1 MFPTNPVGQGRQ
13 ASSVVGQPAKLAFD
27 VVAAMIQVFPE
38 LVFQQGHRT
47 QSTWTML
54 AMPQTGLR
62 SFAFRYQLMS
72 RTQGKVV
79 KRITVVRLVPEKV
92 AAPVESRDQTGGH
105 LGFTPVQRGNFPGQ
119 GQRRRAVDR
128 VQLVALG
135 VTTARSTPR
144 SVGVFAVAS
153 DQQRLSIH
161 HFHPVGLPQL
171 HEVFFHNVQQPL
183 DFGGSQSTT
192 HGRLR
197 GQLFSGPQA
206 VGPVVS
212 STRPAGGTLMQRCP
226 HKNHHDLEVKDSGPV
241 SLAPNDPN
249 PHQSGIMPTR
259 VRVPCLVSLKKG
271 SLRACF

>member
-1 MFPTNPVGQGRQ
+1 MSRLVRPHPSPLPEQHYSSASIGGGVVKVNVYCVNYQLSLDPGADAVFPTNPVGQGRQ
-13 ASSVVGQPAKLAFD
+13 ATSVVGQPAKLAFD

-197 GQLFSGPQA
+197 GQLFSGP
-206 VGPVVS
+206 
-212 STRPAGGTLMQRCP
+212 
-226 HKNHHDLEVKDSGPV
+226 
-241 SLAPNDPN
+241 
-249 PHQSGIMPTR
+249 
-259 VRVPCLVSLKKG
+259 
-271 SLRACF
+271 